1 MQLVQEDLA
10 AGPEPDRADTIS
22 DAARRASLE
31 DVMDTLLV
39 EAAIANAVNQRARN
53 AGRIALLPEDIAMV
67 RLLRRLMLGAC
78 APESRTEVARLVALE
93 AMAERGVR

>member
-1 MQLVQEDLA
+1 MQLVQEDPA
-10 AGPEPDRADTIS
+10 AGTEPDRAETIS

-31 DVMDTLLV
+31 DVFDSLLI
-39 EAAIANAVNQRARN
+39 ESAIANAVNQRARN
-53 AGRIALLPEDIAMV
+53 AGRIALLPEDIAMA
-67 RLLRRLMLGAC
+67 RLLRRLMLGAH